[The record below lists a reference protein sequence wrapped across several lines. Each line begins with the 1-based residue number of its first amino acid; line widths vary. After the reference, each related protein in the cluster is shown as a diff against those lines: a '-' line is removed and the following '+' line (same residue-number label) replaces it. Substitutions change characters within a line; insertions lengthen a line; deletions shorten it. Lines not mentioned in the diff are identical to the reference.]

1 MGRDGSVPTLGPEW
15 GEQVF
20 AQLSWFRQEQLERA
34 NVMVVG
40 CGALGN
46 EVLKNLTLFG
56 VGHLTVVD
64 FDTVEPSNLTRSVL
78 FRRAD
83 ADAGREKVAVVAER
97 IREINPTVSVLPLLG
112 DICHDVGL
120 GLLRRRVRGGRGGRG
135 ACRPPPAFRGAA
147 FR

>member
-1 MGRDGSVPTLGPEW
+1 MGRDGSVPTLGPER

-83 ADAGREKVAVVAER
+83 
-97 IREINPTVSVLPLLG
+97 
-112 DICHDVGL
+112 
-120 GLLRRRVRGGRGGRG
+120 
-135 ACRPPPAFRGAA
+135 F
-147 FR
+147 

>member
-15 GEQVF
+15 GELVF
-20 AQLSWFRQEQLERA
+20 AQLSWFRQEQLDVR
-34 NVMVVG
+34 MLWWSG

-78 FRRAD
+78 FRRQMPM
-83 ADAGREKVAVVAER
+83 RAER
-97 IREINPTVSVLPLLG
+97 KSLSSPKEFGRSTRRQRIAALG
-112 DICHDVGL
+112 RYLSRCRFGL
-120 GLLRRRVRGGRGGRG
+120 VAADGCSGRM
-135 ACRPPPAFRGAA
+135 CR
-147 FR
+147 